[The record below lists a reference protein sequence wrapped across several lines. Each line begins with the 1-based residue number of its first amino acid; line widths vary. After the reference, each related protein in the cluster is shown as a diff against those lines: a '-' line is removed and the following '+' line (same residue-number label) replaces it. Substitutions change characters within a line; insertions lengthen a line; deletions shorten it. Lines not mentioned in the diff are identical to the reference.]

1 MYKESSG
8 EGDQVLMVENMSFSV
23 SPGLIFSLSFFSC
36 LAGTVGVQG
45 EFW

>member
-8 EGDQVLMVENMSFSV
+8 EGEKVLMAEKKSFPV
-23 SPGLIFSLSFFSC
+23 SPGLIFSSSFFSC